1 MSFHYVLT
9 FCVNDMQFRLSYI
22 RKTHRTRGAEGFH
35 AIKFFLLS
43 LCGTQDQYLAGV
55 RYSITMLT

>member
-1 MSFHYVLT
+1 
-9 FCVNDMQFRLSYI
+9 MQFRLSYI